1 MRARSSLS
9 ISWKAQEEPELREDS
24 ILFNEASSLDRE
36 CSVECR
42 CSVESA

>member
-24 ILFNEASSLDRE
+24 MLDMVNETSSLDRE
-36 CSVECR
+36 CSVE
-42 CSVESA
+42 SVV